1 MCEISGE
8 ILGYLIHGWRKFF
21 CSFRAFSFTNPLVP
35 CYCVAIIALK
45 HNSMEPAASFALKSA
60 MIIALS
66 APNLKILQTWHV
78 IYQMKEQQDVHH
90 LN

>member
-1 MCEISGE
+1 
-8 ILGYLIHGWRKFF
+8 
-21 CSFRAFSFTNPLVP
+21 
-35 CYCVAIIALK
+35 
-45 HNSMEPAASFALKSA
+45 MEPVASFALKSA